1 VRNTENYYEFIA
13 SKRKSVVSYGFD
25 VDINE
30 LNPLAFEWQKKIVRW
45 ALKKGRA
52 NLFED
57 CGLGKTLQQ
66 LMFANEVCK
75 HTGGSVII
83 FAPLAVCVQTQREG
97 VKFGYEVN
105 ICRTQKDVIPGIN
118 ITNYEMAEHFNADVF
133 DGIILD
139 ESSILKQNFGKTRE
153 LLTEKFKNTKYKLCC
168 TATPAPND
176 YVEIGNHAE
185 FLGIMTRL
193 EMLSTFF
200 THDGGNTSKW
210 KIKGH
215 AKEEFFK
222 WLADFSCCITS
233 PADLGYP
240 AAEYELPN
248 LNIIEI
254 VVKSNDLE
262 DCDGQRMLVPLTAM
276 DLNER
281 RNARRQT
288 LFDRVAKAAEIANA
302 CDSQV
307 LVWCDLNDESK
318 ELTNQ
323 IDNAVEVTGSD
334 TDEHKQ
340 NAMFDFTNGNIKCLV
355 SKPKIAGWGMNWQ
368 NCHNV
373 IFVGLSDSFES
384 YYQAIRRCWRFGQTS
399 EVNVYIITSDKESCV
414 KQNIET
420 KQAKAQTLT
429 KELACL
435 TRDIVI
441 NEMNGKIYKTS
452 NYLPNEDMKIPQW
465 IGE

>member
-1 VRNTENYYEFIA
+1 MIR
-13 SKRKSVVSYGFD
+13 SKQKISISSGFD
-25 VDINE
+25 VEIED
-30 LNPLAFEWQKKIVRW
+30 LNPLAFEWQKKIVKW

-75 HTGGSVII
+75 HTGGNVII

-97 VKFGYEVN
+97 EKFGYNVN
-105 ICRTQKDVIPGIN
+105 ICRTQNDVVLGIN
-118 ITNYEMAEHFNADVF
+118 ITNYEMAEHFNADSFV
-133 DGIILD
+133 GIVLD

-153 LLTEKFKNTKYKLCC
+153 YLTEQYKNTKYKLCC

-185 FLGIMTRL
+185 FLGYMTRL

-200 THDGGNTSKW
+200 MHDGGNTSKW
-210 KIKGH
+210 KLKGH
-215 AKEEFFK
+215 AKGQFFE
-222 WLADFSCCITS
+222 WLAGFSCCVTS

-240 AAEYELPN
+240 ADDYDLPE
-248 LNIIEI
+248 LNITEI

-262 DCDGQRMLVPLTAM
+262 DKDGQTMLVPLTAM

-288 LFDRVAKAAEIANA
+288 LADRVVKASEIANA
-302 CDSQV
+302 TDEQV
-307 LVWCDLNDESK
+307 LVWCDLNDESN
-318 ELTNQ
+318 ELTKQ
-323 IDNAVEVTGSD
+323 IEGAVEVKGADS
-334 TDEHKQ
+334 DEHKK
-340 NAMFDFTNGNIKCLV
+340 NAMLDFTKGNIKCLV

-384 YYQAIRRCWRFGQTS
+384 YYQAVRRCWRFGQK
-399 EVNVYIITSDKESCV
+399 EKVNVYIITSDKESCV
-414 KQNIET
+414 KANIEE
-420 KQAKAQTLT
+420 KQRKAQNLT
-429 KELACL
+429 KELTAL
-435 TRDIVI
+435 TKDIVI
-441 NEMNGKIYKTS
+441 KEMNGYEVHSS
-452 NYLPNEDMKIPQW
+452 NYLPNEQMKIPNW
-465 IGE
+465 IGA

>member
-1 VRNTENYYEFIA
+1 
-13 SKRKSVVSYGFD
+13 
-25 VDINE
+25 
-30 LNPLAFEWQKKIVRW
+30 
-45 ALKKGRA
+45 
-52 NLFED
+52 
-57 CGLGKTLQQ
+57 
-66 LMFANEVCK
+66 
-75 HTGGSVII
+75 
-83 FAPLAVCVQTQREG
+83 
-97 VKFGYEVN
+97 
-105 ICRTQKDVIPGIN
+105 
-118 ITNYEMAEHFNADVF
+118 
-133 DGIILD
+133 
-139 ESSILKQNFGKTRE
+139 
-153 LLTEKFKNTKYKLCC
+153 
-168 TATPAPND
+168 
-176 YVEIGNHAE
+176 
-185 FLGIMTRL
+185 
-193 EMLSTFF
+193 
-200 THDGGNTSKW
+200 
-210 KIKGH
+210 
-215 AKEEFFK
+215 
-222 WLADFSCCITS
+222 
-233 PADLGYP
+233 
-240 AAEYELPN
+240 LPN

-368 NCHNV
+368 NCPNV